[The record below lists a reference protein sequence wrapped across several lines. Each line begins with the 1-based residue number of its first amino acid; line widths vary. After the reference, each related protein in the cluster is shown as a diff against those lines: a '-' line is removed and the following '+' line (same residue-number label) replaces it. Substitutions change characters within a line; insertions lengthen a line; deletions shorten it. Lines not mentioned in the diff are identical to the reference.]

1 MKKTIETVNKDG
13 LKVKETVP
21 KILLEIL
28 LYGDNSTKS
37 TNDIIGASIQEE
49 LNKSRKNKHK
59 ARALWYIDNG
69 ELSVQKKK
77 EWLIEHSL
85 CKYYI
90 MYDLSKNKSIEKD
103 YVQNCLKKIKNV
115 EVAIKSMKA
124 YNINVCPKSNGI
136 SNEINENHIEDAI
149 LLEKPQNTKKLQ

>member
-1 MKKTIETVNKDG
+1 MNKTIETINKEG

-37 TNDIIGASIQEE
+37 TNEIIGKSIQEQ

-69 ELSVQKKK
+69 ELSVEKKK
-77 EWLIEHSL
+77 KWLIEHSV
-85 CKYYI
+85 CKYFI
-90 MYDLSKNKSIEKD
+90 LYDLTNNQTIEKD

-124 YNINVCPKSNGI
+124 SNITVSPKSNVN
-136 SNEINENHIEDAI
+136 SNSVDKDIEDAI
-149 LLEKPQNTKKLQ
+149 LIDKSEKS